1 MTINHDEQKRMFV
14 VNRRHRM
21 TSSSITTATEGA
33 PKSELPPANV
43 NEFAPV
49 FCPVDEWCRLSGLS
63 RAATYQALKEGWL
76 PSIKLR
82 KTRLI
87 DFHPAIA
94 AVREKFGT
102 SQAA

>member
-1 MTINHDEQKRMFV
+1 
-14 VNRRHRM
+14 M

-33 PKSELPPANV
+33 PKSELPPAKV

>member
-1 MTINHDEQKRMFV
+1 
-14 VNRRHRM
+14 M